1 MGAEARVLARILE
14 ELDFWL
20 LLQPAFGLTSL
31 ARWSLGF
38 AGMSICPLNPVGT
51 IFC

>member
-14 ELDFWL
+14 ELDLWL
-20 LLQPAFGLTSL
+20 LLQPAFGFTSL

-38 AGMSICPLNPVGT
+38 VGMSICPVVT
-51 IFC
+51 Q